1 MFFSMKNENK
11 TNHLH
16 TIFFVAV
23 SLSSKVN
30 ILQKPLFGVLHGLPK
45 NVTIVFYGKIL
56 NER

>member
-1 MFFSMKNENK
+1 MKNENK